1 MNMSVKST
9 FQPPP
14 SSHGMHPV
22 KEGQHLPD
30 AAALKA
36 AIGKGAEALGAMQL
50 TSHAAFHELAGMV
63 HGREAHLRQARQP
76 QPGGASQNQQR
87 SGNVPAR
94 GTTRQRGSQPPADG
108 KAERGE
114 ESLFDKAAGSILSR
128 LKNGDNSDN
137 LQQDLRDQ
145 HDPLER
151 YRLFEKALKKL
162 DEEAQ
167 SDEDKAPPRKQ
178 LLRLLGDLDKEHGAA
193 IRDGLEATGDMH
205 ALLRSLG
212 EASVNAV
219 RGWFGTARTGNTFGP
234 LSAIDLATRLR
245 DTFGAGEFA
254 DALSQLGQKITKNL
268 SVRSHR
274 VAGEPPLMALP
285 DTRAFTAVKSCHEK
299 AKELMRDLAEL
310 NVVLRDGQGSVD
322 LAITLMKMAGGG
334 REHAVELAASI
345 IDLESLS
352 HRRQSH
358 AWNSLRK
365 AMADLPASLWP
376 PDAGI
381 KGSVLADFSD
391 KVRDLDAKLPRAA
404 VPEEQKR
411 EAELREKNAERMQNT
426 ATHATS
432 RTKTSSRR

>member
-1 MNMSVKST
+1 MSVKSP
-9 FQPPP
+9 FQQPP

-22 KEGQHLPD
+22 KDGHHVPD

-63 HGREAHLRQARQP
+63 HGREAHARQARQP
-76 QPGGASQNQQR
+76 QPGGATQNQQR
-87 SGNVPAR
+87 SNNVPAR
-94 GTTRQRGSQPPADG
+94 GAVRQRGPQPPADA
-108 KAERGE
+108 KAGQGE
-114 ESLFDKAAGSILSR
+114 ESLLDKAASSILSR
-128 LKNGDNSDN
+128 LKNGDSSDN

-162 DEEAQ
+162 DEEEQ

-193 IRDGLEATGDMH
+193 IREGLEATGDMH

-234 LSAIDLATRLR
+234 PSAIDLATRLR

-268 SVRSHR
+268 SVRSQR

-285 DTRAFTAVKSCHEK
+285 DTRAFTTVKSCHAK

-322 LAITLMKMAGGG
+322 LAITLMRMAGGG
-334 REHAVELAASI
+334 REHAVELADSI
-345 IDLESLS
+345 IDLKSLS
-352 HRRQSH
+352 DRRQSH
-358 AWNSLRK
+358 AWNSIRK
-365 AMADLPASLWP
+365 ALADLPPSVWP
-376 PDAGI
+376 QDAGVM
-381 KGSVLADFSD
+381 GAVLAEFSD
-391 KVRDLDAKLPRAA
+391 KVRELDAKLPPAS
-404 VPEEQKR
+404 VPAEQKR
-411 EAELREKNAERMQNT
+411 EAELREKNTERMQGT
-426 ATHATS
+426 TTRPTVRS
-432 RTKTSSRR
+432 RG